1 MVEMQR
7 KPDPDGRFSLP
18 GGTVQILAERSGTF
32 VVSPVWNSGFSGFA
46 GAEPG
51 GDLHPQHAHLLSSP
65 GVTLFVCVSET
76 GAGPSAPLEAGRS
89 ASCEALGVSLLLWW
103 CPRCGSFSSAE
114 LPARARAFPPGVVE
128 LSGQYL
134 FFS

>member
-1 MVEMQR
+1 M
-7 KPDPDGRFSLP
+7 
-18 GGTVQILAERSGTF
+18 
-32 VVSPVWNSGFSGFA
+32 VSPVRNADFSDFA

-51 GDLHPQHAHLLSSP
+51 GELHPQHAHLLSSP
-65 GVTLFVCVSET
+65 GATLFVCVAET

-89 ASCEALGVSLLLWW
+89 ASCEALGVSLLLLLW

-114 LPARARAFPPGVVE
+114 LPAPARARARAFPPRVVE